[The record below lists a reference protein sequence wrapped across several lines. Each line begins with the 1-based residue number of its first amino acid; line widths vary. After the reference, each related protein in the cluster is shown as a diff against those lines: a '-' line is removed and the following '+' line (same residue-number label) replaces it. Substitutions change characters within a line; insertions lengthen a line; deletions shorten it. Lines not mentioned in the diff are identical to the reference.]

1 MTPLDMPTSSSSVST
16 TTYIF
21 FGVES
26 LVIASIL
33 TYLILYNFNAK
44 TWKETFE
51 VNDKKIIAVL
61 LIILLTGGLTFG
73 SNQLINNTNS
83 SQNNGGN
90 MSMPGESGS
99 ATHSAKKT

>member
-1 MTPLDMPTSSSSVST
+1 MTLPDMPTSSSSVST

-33 TYLILYNFNAK
+33 TYLILSNFNAK

-51 VNDKKIIAVL
+51 LMIKK
-61 LIILLTGGLTFG
+61 
-73 SNQLINNTNS
+73 
-83 SQNNGGN
+83 
-90 MSMPGESGS
+90 
-99 ATHSAKKT
+99 